1 MEMKRILVATELDEL
16 SEKVTEFA
24 ISVAKQ
30 LNISEIVLLNV
41 IKPVHSQSFSAT
53 GDVMLSDGQSTER
66 FNAQLM
72 RKHQTLIENAANKF
86 STDRVKIK
94 PYVRFNDSKTDLN
107 GYIEYFNAGLVLFG
121 SRDEDNFF
129 NQIFGIDSE
138 KLVRKVDY
146 PVIILKEDT
155 NYSVIKDILVAIDV
169 NEKDQGG
176 LNDIAQ
182 FADLTE
188 AKMHL
193 LHVVT
198 NGETYSDDE
207 SIEKLNRLAKEFE
220 LSNYTINV
228 VNNNNLEDG
237 IKGFVRKSNPDMIAV
252 QSQGKGKIRNLIFGS
267 STQTIIKEVEKPVFV
282 SMIS

>member
-1 MEMKRILVATELDEL
+1 METKRILVATELDEL
-16 SEKVTEFA
+16 SEKVTKFA

-41 IKPVHSQSFSAT
+41 IKPVYSQTFSAT
-53 GDVMLSDGQSTER
+53 GDVMLSDGQSIDR

-72 RKHQTLIENAANKF
+72 RKHQTLVENAANKF
-86 STDRVKIK
+86 STDKVKIK

-107 GYIEYFNAGLVLFG
+107 GYIEYFDAGLVLFG
-121 SRDEDNFF
+121 SRDEDNFL

-146 PVIILKEDT
+146 PVIILKEET

-169 NEKDQGG
+169 DEKDQGG
-176 LNDIAQ
+176 LKDIAQ
-182 FADLTE
+182 FADLSG
-188 AKMHL
+188 ARMHL
-193 LHVVT
+193 LHVVI
-198 NGETYSDDE
+198 NGNTSPDE

-220 LSNYTINV
+220 LSNYTINI

-237 IKGFVRKSNPDMIAV
+237 IKGFVRKNNPDMIAV
-252 QSQGKGKIRNLIFGS
+252 QSQGKGKIRKLIFGS
-267 STQTIIKEVEKPVFV
+267 STQGIIKEVEKPVFV